1 MKTWKA
7 FLLLGIAALAAAPGA
22 GVAQP
27 VTIRLGHVGFPGSLF
42 DITGQKFAQDVN
54 EALKGKVEVRVF
66 HSSQLGS
73 DEQMIKGI
81 RVGAP
86 EMQIPSTVMS
96 TVDQRYG
103 VFEMPYLIVSR
114 AHMKKVAE
122 HPAVQKALFDRLPA
136 RGVRVL
142 GVWENGFRHITNNV
156 RPIVRPDDL
165 KGIKLRVPGGV
176 WRVKMFQAYGANP
189 SPMPFAEVYSA
200 LQSGRHGRAGEPVLA
215 DLFGEVPRSA
225 EVPVADRPR
234 VHACLPHRER
244 GLLEEAS
251 EGCAGHAS
259 RSIARETGDFARAEG
274 ERLDK
279 ELQSQARAADEGQRA
294 GQGSLHQGVRRRC
307 TRNSASKSPA
317 ERSSSRRSSRFA
329 DGEAARAA
337 RRPSIEWWAVVPAG
351 GARWSLSAWAC
362 SSATSSTR
370 RSPGTTSSPP
380 TCSSG

>member
-1 MKTWKA
+1 MKTTKLSA
-7 FLLLGIAALAAAPGA
+7 ILSIAALALGLLPTSAA
-22 GVAQP
+22 AQKA

-42 DITGQKFAQDVN
+42 DISGQKFAQEVN
-54 EALKGKVEVRVF
+54 QALKGKVEVRVF

-114 AHMKKVAE
+114 AHIKKAAE
-122 HPAVQKALFDRLPA
+122 NPAVQKALFEPLPS
-136 RGVRVL
+136 RGIRVL

-200 LQSGRHGRAGEPVLA
+200 LASGVMDGQENPFSQISSAKFH
-215 DLFGEVPRSA
+215 EVQKFLSLTGHVYTPAFLIVS
-225 EVPVADRPR
+225 EDFWKK
-234 VHACLPHRER
+234 LPKDQQD
-244 GLLEEAS
+244 AI
-251 EGCAGHAS
+251 S
-259 RSIARETGDFARAEG
+259 RIARETGDFARAEG
-274 ERLDK
+274 ERLDR
-279 ELQSQARAADEGQRA
+279 ELQSKLAPPMKSNDPDKEAFIKASA
-294 GQGSLHQGVRRRC
+294 GVYEEFGKQVSGGSELIKTIQ
-307 TRNSASKSPA
+307 
-317 ERSSSRRSSRFA
+317 
-329 DGEAARAA
+329 
-337 RRPSIEWWAVVPAG
+337 
-351 GARWSLSAWAC
+351 SL
-362 SSATSSTR
+362 R
-370 RSPGTTSSPP
+370 
-380 TCSSG
+380 